1 MDEVSSETAVDESA
15 STTDKKKDC
24 KNRRAI
30 PDLMDSRRTYRSSL
44 LLPLASTLSGKAA
57 FSLKNLLVFLKLYSD
72 AGFVAGV
79 FFGYG
84 CRSAS

>member
-1 MDEVSSETAVDESA
+1 
-15 STTDKKKDC
+15 
-24 KNRRAI
+24 
-30 PDLMDSRRTYRSSL
+30 MDSRRTYRSSL

-84 CRSAS
+84 YRSAS

>member
-1 MDEVSSETAVDESA
+1 V
-15 STTDKKKDC
+15 
-24 KNRRAI
+24 I
-30 PDLMDSRRTYRSSL
+30 Q
-44 LLPLASTLSGKAA
+44 PLTPTLSGKAA
-57 FSLKNLLVFLKLYSD
+57 FSLKNLLGFQKQYSC